1 LIGVKGRAGHAP
13 KIDKCAPRSPPA
25 NAANTVQDAH
35 RRRSWLHAVLQRQC
49 GAFCPGSAP
58 RMLTRS
64 HTDHEVALQAAAL
77 VASAGDVVRGLQM
90 LLPDKK
96 QAVVMLINANTAL
109 PFNQV
114 NAVSV
119 LVVIALVAQARWAA
133 RTRRAVWCVLLVLLA
148 VGVLLAWQAMGLNAA
163 ILSAFAPDLALVV
176 AVAMALLC
184 LPAAWRAWAWAW
196 AHRAWVRSHGVRP
209 P

>member
-1 LIGVKGRAGHAP
+1 MIGVKGRAGHAP
-13 KIDKCAPRSPPA
+13 KISKCAPRSPPA
-25 NAANTVQDAH
+25 NAANTVQGAH
-35 RRRSWLHAVLQRQC
+35 RLRSWLHAVLQRQC

-64 HTDHEVALQAAAL
+64 HIDHEVALQAAAL
-77 VASAGDVVRGLQM
+77 VASAGDVVRGLQ
-90 LLPDKK
+90 K
-96 QAVVMLINANTAL
+96 
-109 PFNQV
+109 
-114 NAVSV
+114 
-119 LVVIALVAQARWAA
+119 
-133 RTRRAVWCVLLVLLA
+133 LLA
-148 VGVLLAWQAMGLNAA
+148 VGVLLALQAMGLNAA